1 MDYHIYLAG
10 EIHSDWRD
18 QLRANVNEQRGVNFH
33 FWGPQ
38 ENHDLSDAIG
48 EQVLGKQPSAIYK
61 DLQAS
66 KINNLRTELHLKK
79 SRFSDCFIRRKVQT
93 MEHCHRC
100 RYSNHTWQTNDN
112 HSTRIVTPSV
122 KRTIRKSKC
131 HCGHYR
137 TSRTNY

>member
-18 QLRANVNEQRGVNFH
+18 QLRASLKEKPGIHFH
-33 FWGPQ
+33 FSGPQ

-48 EQVLGKQPSAIYK
+48 EHVLGEQPNAIYK

-79 SRFSDCFIRRKVQT
+79 SRFSDCIIRREIQA
-93 MEHCHRC
+93 MEHRHRC
-100 RYSNHTWQTNDN
+100 RHSYHARKTNDYYP
-112 HSTRIVTPSV
+112 TRITTPSV
-122 KRTIRKSKC
+122 KRAI
-131 HCGHYR
+131 
-137 TSRTNY
+137 